1 MEHTTELLLVMRRQV
16 RAAVRQAVRF
26 GHQIEHPSRNG
37 IPSSSLF
44 LRKKEDVPES
54 AVVLSIILRWQVGS
68 AGRGDVL

>member
-1 MEHTTELLLVMRRQV
+1 MRGRQQSGVALCVEHTTELLLVMRRQV

-44 LRKKEDVPES
+44 LRKKEEKKTKT
-54 AVVLSIILRWQVGS
+54 
-68 AGRGDVL
+68 